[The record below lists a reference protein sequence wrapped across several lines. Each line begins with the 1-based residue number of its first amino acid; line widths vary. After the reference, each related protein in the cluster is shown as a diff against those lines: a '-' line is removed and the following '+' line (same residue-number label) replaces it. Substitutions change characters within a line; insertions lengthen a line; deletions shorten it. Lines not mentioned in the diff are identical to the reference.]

1 MEHLLRLSSRVG
13 LLMRNA
19 NAGMGVGELEL
30 VFMPPGLAGFAV
42 FGLKQR
48 CSGTEVYKTFHDF
61 VCHADL
67 V

>member
-1 MEHLLRLSSRVG
+1 
-13 LLMRNA
+13 MRNA

-30 VFMPPGLAGFAV
+30 VFMPPGLAGFPV

-48 CSGTEVYKTFHDF
+48 CSGIEVYKTFHDF